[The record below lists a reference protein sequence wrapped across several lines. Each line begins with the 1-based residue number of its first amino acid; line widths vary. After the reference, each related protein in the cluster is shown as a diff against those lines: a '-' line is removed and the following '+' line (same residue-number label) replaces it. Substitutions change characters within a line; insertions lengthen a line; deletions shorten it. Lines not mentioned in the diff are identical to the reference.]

1 MSISKMAYTL
11 LTLICT
17 VVILV
22 YSQDLIIPFIIALI
36 VWFLIKG
43 IRNTLRKI
51 PLVRKKFPGWF
62 QTTISV
68 LFLNGVFFVLVDM
81 LIINIKE
88 LSKSLPVY
96 EANVERSMRK
106 INEVFGI
113 DLLTKMQGFTEGF
126 DITGLLSTIL
136 NVVTVFLGDAFLILI
151 YLLFLLV
158 EEKVFSYKL
167 RAIYPKQ
174 EKFKSINLLL
184 SKINKSISSYFTL
197 KTLVS
202 VLTGFLSYIILL
214 IVGVDAPVFWSMLI
228 FIMNFIPTIGSLIG
242 TMFPAVFALLQFGE
256 IAPFV
261 YVLVFVGLV
270 QVVIG
275 NVVEPKLMGNSLN
288 ISSLVVILTLG
299 IWGAIWGIM
308 GMVLS
313 VPITVMMII
322 VCEEIP
328 ALRFIAVM
336 LSEKGDLQN

>member
-51 PLVRKKFPGWF
+51 PFVKKKFPDWL
-62 QTTISV
+62 QTTVAV

-81 LIINIKE
+81 LVVNIKE

-96 EANVERSMRK
+96 EANVEMSMRK
-106 INEVFGI
+106 INEIFGI
-113 DLLTKMQGFTEGF
+113 DMLSKMQGFTEGF

-158 EEKVFSYKL
+158 EEKVFDYKL
-167 RAIYPKQ
+167 KAIYPKK
-174 EKFKSINLLL
+174 EKFESANLLL
-184 SKINKSISSYFTL
+184 SKINKSISSYLTL

-256 IAPFV
+256 VAPFV

-336 LSEKGDLQN
+336 LSEKGDLQH

>member
-51 PLVRKKFPGWF
+51 PFVRKKFPGWL

-174 EKFKSINLLL
+174 EKFESINLLL

>member
-51 PLVRKKFPGWF
+51 PLVRKKFPGWL

-167 RAIYPKQ
+167 KAIYPKQ
-174 EKFKSINLLL
+174 EKFESINLLL

-256 IAPFV
+256 IGPFV